1 MSPTK
6 MTFLLLSMRTERL
19 TELLALGRDGTQIP
33 LDIVDE
39 FVLPLKEVVDQYL
52 AERVAENN

>member
-19 TELLALGRDGTQIP
+19 TELLALGRDGNEIP